1 MNGKWD
7 EKLSNWLI
15 WESVSLIQRKPFSLT
30 SKEKMKLKFIFQKII
45 GDKLNAMEI
54 PLYQN
59 SKHTTM
65 DSGIFLPPI
74 LAASI
79 AQKQCFIV
87 DILGEHI
94 LLTKNVNTK
103 NVNKKMLT
111 KMLT

>member
-1 MNGKWD
+1 M
-7 EKLSNWLI
+7 L
-15 WESVSLIQRKPFSLT
+15 LIQRKPFSLT

-74 LAASI
+74 LAAST

-87 DILGEHI
+87 RLNSENFSKFFLCLDIL
-94 LLTKNVNTK
+94 LLTYSHESTPSEVTNNAD
-103 NVNKKMLT
+103 NFPNILEYS
-111 KMLT
+111 